1 MDLGWLR
8 GPAGV
13 TTAAVAMAAT
23 CGLSVLL
30 VYRHLTKYH
39 ALKVPIYV
47 VTSFLSLVLKSRTV
61 AYYFTS
67 TREIYEAYVIYNFV
81 SLILAYCDGARNLV
95 RRCTEDKRTLPT
107 AKGYLQGLIG
117 RERETQA
124 VDGEFLR
131 HCMQGVLQFVFLRSF
146 WTAMSVALDLLGL
159 YEGGHETMHIIENYI
174 FNVSVTVAVTA
185 LVFFYIIAEP
195 YLTAHNPLP
204 KFLLV
209 KFILFVTFWQ
219 GIAIDLAVTYK
230 VLLPPVEHPSKKD
243 RQEFSTAL
251 QDYLTCLESLLAAW
265 AMCRFF
271 SPSEYR
277 DQSHPS
283 TPAVEGLQH
292 VVDQTDVVNYTQ
304 ASFGQEYTHVVQVTG
319 DILEPIKPHLDAI
332 SNHLPNIPNSICKV
346 TIGNTEE
353 KAHGEPGEKDKLLDK
368 GQNGIPATSSSAA
381 PPSKLL
387 AADSFRSSQFA
398 EPALQEEEI
407 AEAMSVSGDGSYQ
420 HWGGDGHVAGRRKAE
435 EGQNSESEEQHGAQ
449 HTPILKVEKE
459 VVTYFPKQVE
469 KVAAGILSDKVE
481 GAAQRAHVT
490 VTMDQGQDTESQ
502 CVNGEEAAND
512 VASSS
517 DSESDSTKSYQQ
529 YFGDMLQKLK
539 PKVPNL
545 LTRSPDQADV

>member
-1 MDLGWLR
+1 MDFGWLR
-8 GPAGV
+8 GAAGV

-23 CGLSVLL
+23 CGLSALL

-39 ALKVPIYV
+39 APKFQRYIIRIVLMVPIYV

-67 TREIYEAYVIYNFV
+67 MREIYEAYVIYNFV

-117 RERETQA
+117 RERKTQA

-159 YEGGHETMHIIENYI
+159 YEGGHDAMHIIESYI

-219 GIAIDLAVTYK
+219 GIAIDIAVTYK

-243 RQEFSTAL
+243 RQDFSTAL

-304 ASFGQEYTHVVQVTG
+304 ASFGQEYTHVVQ
-319 DILEPIKPHLDAI
+319 PHLDAI

-353 KAHGEPGEKDKLLDK
+353 KAHGEPAEKDKLLDK
-368 GQNGIPATSSSAA
+368 GQNGAQSSAA

-407 AEAMSVSGDGSYQ
+407 AEAMSVGGDGSYQ
-420 HWGGDGHVAGRRKAE
+420 QWGGDGQATGKDG
-435 EGQNSESEEQHGAQ
+435 EGQNSDAEEQRSAQ
-449 HTPILKVEKE
+449 HTPIIKVEKE
-459 VVTYFPKQVE
+459 VVTYFSKQVE
-469 KVAAGILSDKVE
+469 KLAAGIMSKKGE
-481 GAAQRAHVT
+481 GAPQQAHVT
-490 VTMDQGQDTESQ
+490 VTVEQGQDTESQ
-502 CVNGEEAAND
+502 GVNGEEAADD

-539 PKVPNL
+539 PQVPNL
-545 LTRSPDQADV
+545 LTRSPNQADV